1 MASNNYTVYS
11 KIKVVKYYK
20 PEDSLIIS
28 SNISF
33 DNTDEITHKPYFT
46 HNYDNLNTSK
56 SNNQSS
62 SLKDNLTS
70 TFVLS
75 YKKSDNQILDQ
86 YLCKNIEINQ
96 DLIHSTHFMEKFKD
110 LINKEDIKYCLVKN
124 HKNTKNM
131 WISKTFKQEYNKFN
145 TSTNV
150 GYHLKL
156 LGLKETLEPIYINV
170 IELMC
175 KCLPSVYC
183 FDFIELKSLIHIP
196 FLYGF
201 KKADY
206 LHFIETYG
214 INILHPDL
222 YFYHKLDKYKLLLV
236 AKKSN
241 HTNLL
246 IVKSLL
252 NKLLLKLET
261 KKLYLKNFNNIFNDY
276 LLSNHKIEF
285 MLTNFSILHYL
296 KNLMFDHSIGIEIVK
311 NKYNKYCFTVFS
323 NNEQNLLSFIK
334 LLHFKIYDKI
344 LQFTID
350 FENRENFDKCI
361 DDFVNDPSLTVL
373 ADEENLQISLIGD
386 RWDDLFKSYM
396 KLNQKNI
403 KYNFFI
409 DLSNEFK
416 EFIIGKKF
424 GKINK
429 IEKTLNNTCSISL
442 LLPSFEGEEKEFQD
456 TEFITIKIESDN
468 FIESINCLKLVQQE
482 LPYERQLYI
491 PESFHKYII
500 GMNGE
505 NIQSITRRYNCFIQ
519 FMNTFE
525 SKQNEFSFIRYP
537 NVIIRCPL
545 KTADN
550 VEKVIKEIQS
560 LSMEIFNLKKITSLN
575 DQNDMEL
582 QGIKILK
589 LKRQELDLILNA
601 DLSEDRRLH
610 KKIGELEMKYNLF
623 IRFPEYDD
631 YVDEEDEELLLIFK
645 SCKHNTVLKLQDI
658 DKKMSILKL
667 TDNDDKKQQD
677 EFTEDE
683 NLQLCIDEII
693 KDYFPKKDKRSKY
706 NMKNIQGL
714 DKDQLTKLQRMMIWK
729 YNSMVQKDKD
739 GGYSVYT
746 I

>member
-1 MASNNYTVYS
+1 MTSNNYVVYN
-11 KIKVVKYYK
+11 KIKLVNYYK
-20 PEDSLIIS
+20 PDDSLIIS
-28 SNISF
+28 TNILF
-33 DNTDEITHKPYFT
+33 DNSDEITRKPYYT
-46 HNYDNLNTSK
+46 YKYNKLSIPKTINGST
-56 SNNQSS
+56 
-62 SLKDNLTS
+62 SLKDNLTAS
-70 TFVLS
+70 RIH
-75 YKKSDNQILDQ
+75 YYEKSDNQLLDQ
-86 YLCKNIEINQ
+86 YLCKNIEINN
-96 DLIHSTHFMEKFKD
+96 DLIQSTDFMAKLED
-110 LINKEDIKYCLVKN
+110 LINNEDIKYCLVKN

-131 WISKTFKQEYNKFN
+131 WISKSYRHEHNQFN

-156 LGLKETLEPIYINV
+156 LGLKETLEPIYITV

-214 INILHPDL
+214 ISIIHPDL
-222 YFYHKLDKYKLLLV
+222 YFYKKLYNYKLLLV
-236 AKKSN
+236 TKKSN

-252 NKLLLKLET
+252 NKLLLKLGT
-261 KKLYLKNFNNIFNDY
+261 KKLYLKNFKNIFNDY
-276 LLSNHKIEF
+276 VLTNEKVEY

-296 KNLMFDHSIGIEIVK
+296 KNLMFDHSISIEIVK
-311 NKYNKYCFTVFS
+311 DEHGKYCFTVFS

-350 FENRENFDKCI
+350 FDNKEIFGICI

-373 ADEENLQISLIGD
+373 ANEKNLQISLIGD

-396 KLNQKNI
+396 KLNQRNI

-429 IEKTLNNTCSISL
+429 IEKTLNNTCSICL
-442 LLPSFEGEEKEFQD
+442 LLPSFEEGEKAVQD
-456 TEFITIKIESDN
+456 TEFITIQIESDN

-525 SKQNEFSFIRYP
+525 SKQNEFSFIRHP

-550 VEKVIKEIQS
+550 
-560 LSMEIFNLKKITSLN
+560 
-575 DQNDMEL
+575 
-582 QGIKILK
+582 
-589 LKRQELDLILNA
+589 
-601 DLSEDRRLH
+601 
-610 KKIGELEMKYNLF
+610 
-623 IRFPEYDD
+623 
-631 YVDEEDEELLLIFK
+631 
-645 SCKHNTVLKLQDI
+645 
-658 DKKMSILKL
+658 
-667 TDNDDKKQQD
+667 
-677 EFTEDE
+677 
-683 NLQLCIDEII
+683 
-693 KDYFPKKDKRSKY
+693 
-706 NMKNIQGL
+706 
-714 DKDQLTKLQRMMIWK
+714 
-729 YNSMVQKDKD
+729 
-739 GGYSVYT
+739 
-746 I
+746 